1 MTDAFISRKSA
12 VWLGKES
19 VAGTSVAAD
28 VRIPKTG
35 WVLNPEF
42 EEAVDDSGYGVID
55 EVYDTQTTKNFSK
68 ISLGGIARDDFLGYL
83 LLGALGTSTEVLCA
97 TLPAPSGGTPARS
110 DSVYVT
116 TATTLDN
123 AAAVD
128 KAGSPNKVEIPI
140 NNHIYADWD
149 TVTIAGTTNYNGTFV
164 VSNVV
169 ALTSIEIESA
179 YNAETFGWTE
189 TITGS
194 TFTGTIKKITSM
206 GVTPTTYY
214 WISTTT
220 GTLADSQTL
229 TDGTWTSTAGITA
242 TAAAK
247 GHFFERANTNAHQSF
262 TLYDDDPVAAVK
274 SVYSMINTFELSVEV
289 GDYVKFTAEFR
300 GKKMESGGSLSPA
313 YSDENPFLASMSNVY
328 FAANEAALNAATASC
343 MQNFRL
349 SINKNLTDIQCF
361 GSQDIDSL
369 HNQQFT
375 TEWDFEAL
383 YTDATLRDYVIDSDK
398 KAARFEVI
406 NDEATALIA
415 LQIFPS
421 ILCDFSKV
429 GFKEWTKTD
438 ANNDIVKQTMWY
450 SGQYDNAT
458 SMQVEILLIN
468 DNNTGY

>member
-1 MTDAFISRKSA
+1 MTDAYIARKSA
-12 VWLGKES
+12 VWIGKET
-19 VAGTSVAAD
+19 VAWTSVAAD
-28 VRIPKTG
+28 VRVPKTS

-68 ISLGGIARDDFLGYL
+68 MTLWGIARDDFLWYL
-83 LLGALGTSTEVLCA
+83 LLWALWTSTEVACV
-97 TLPAPSGGTPARS
+97 TLPAPSWWTPARS

-140 NNHIYADWD
+140 TNHIYQDWD
-149 TVTIAGTTNYNGTFV
+149 TVTIAGTTNYNWTFV

-179 YNAETFGWTE
+179 YNAETFAGSE
-189 TITGS
+189 TITWS
-194 TFTGTIKKITSM
+194 TFTGEIKKITSM
-206 GVTPTTYY
+206 WATPTTYY

-220 GTLADSQTL
+220 GTLADAQTL
-229 TDGTWTSTAGITA
+229 TDWTWTSTAGVTA

-274 SVYSMINTFELSVEV
+274 STYSMINTFELSAEV

-300 GKKMESGGSLSPA
+300 GQKMEAGGSLSPA
-313 YSDENPFLASMSNVY
+313 YSDENPFLASMANVY
-328 FAANEAALNAATASC
+328 FATNEAALNAATASC
-343 MQNFRL
+343 MQNFKL
-349 SINKNLTDIQCF
+349 NINKNLTDIQCF

-383 YTDATLRDYVIDSDK
+383 YTDEVLRDYVIDSDK
-398 KAARFEVI
+398 KACRFEII
-406 NDEATALIA
+406 NDEATALVA

-429 GFKEWTKTD
+429 WFKEWTKTD
-438 ANNDIVKQTMWY
+438 SNNDIVKQTLWY

-468 DNNTGY
+468 DNNTWY